1 MSNLYDRDFLRR
13 LLSNTCSEQERAD
26 FILWLQEHPELKDEI
41 WMEEIWDSDHANNN
55 SLLGAEEKIWAT
67 IRRSIASYEST
78 KRVYQRITELEP
90 TNLLGFWRLYPT
102 FRYAAIIIFVL
113 IPILVIN
120 FFLSASHQ
128 EQQLTQLIEKAT
140 HNGQH
145 LTFGLEDGTEITLSS
160 NSSLTYPNHFEDSFR
175 TVYLKG
181 QAFFNVA
188 KDAKHPFIVRTG
200 NVSTVIL
207 GTSFNIR
214 YSEVKQK
221 AEVSLV
227 SGALKVQI
235 DNNMLSDAE
244 VVLEPGEQ
252 ICIDMAKEKYT
263 TNSFDPLEITGWKD
277 GIIYFKESGLD
288 EIVKILE
295 SWYDVEI
302 KVIDKSG
309 ITKNNKWTYTGQFS
323 NQSLEYVLKGIG
335 FVKGFK
341 STIEEKKVT
350 IIFN

>member
-1 MSNLYDRDFLRR
+1 MSAQYDRDFLRR
-13 LLSNTCSEQERAD
+13 LSNKTCSDKEKSD
-26 FILWLQEHPELKDEI
+26 FFLWLQDHPELKEEAG
-41 WMEEIWDSDHANNN
+41 MKEIWDNDWVN
-55 SLLGAEEKIWAT
+55 SNIVLGAEEKIWASL
-67 IRRSIASYEST
+67 RQLMASYEST
-78 KRVYQRITELEP
+78 KRVYQRIVEPEP
-90 TNLLGFWRLYPT
+90 TNFQGFWRHYLT

-113 IPILVIN
+113 IPIMLIN
-120 FFLSASHQ
+120 FFLPASHH
-128 EQQLTQLIEKAT
+128 EQRLTQLIEKTT

-145 LTFGLEDGTEITLSS
+145 LTFGLEDGTQITLSS
-160 NSSLTYPNHFEDSFR
+160 NSSLTYPKHFENSFR

-181 QAFFNVA
+181 QAFFDVA
-188 KDAKHPFIVRTG
+188 KDAKHPFIVHTG
-200 NVSTVIL
+200 NVSTIIL
-207 GTSFNIR
+207 GTSFNIN
-214 YSEVKQK
+214 YSEEKLK
-221 AEVSLV
+221 TEVSLV
-227 SGALKVQI
+227 SGVLKVQI
-235 DNNMLSDAE
+235 DNSISSDTEVFLS
-244 VVLEPGEQ
+244 PGEQ
-252 ICIDMAKEKYT
+252 LCVDMANEHFKTRY
-263 TNSFDPLEITGWKD
+263 FDPLEITGWKD

-323 NQSLEYVLKGIG
+323 NQSLENVLKGIG